1 MHRKFTA
8 ACWKPASRVVA
19 VGTVAA
25 LALAACQ
32 KKDEATAKG
41 DAAPDAAGAS
51 AALPADPAQFK
62 RRPGLWSQAMTSDGS
77 TQTIKLCTDEATEA
91 KFSLV
96 GQQVSKE
103 MCPKNVITPKPGGWA
118 FESEC
123 SMGGMGTTVTRGE
136 ATGDLNSRYTIKAT
150 VVTSGSSMPQA
161 NGTSQMEITAVREGD
176 CPAGMKPGD
185 MTLPGGITMN
195 LNSIPTGK

>member
-1 MHRKFTA
+1 MHRKFTIRGWRTTGRGA
-8 ACWKPASRVVA
+8 A
-19 VGTVAA
+19 VGVVAA

-32 KKDEATAKG
+32 KKDDATGKG
-41 DAAPDAAGAS
+41 DAASGAPAAS
-51 AALPADPAQFK
+51 ASLPADPAQFK
-62 RRPGLWSQAMTSDGS
+62 RKPGLWNQTMTSDGA

-96 GQQVSKE
+96 GQQISEE
-103 MCPKNVITPKPGGWA
+103 MCPRNIITPKPGGWT

-123 SMGGMGTTVTRGE
+123 SMGGMGTSVTKGE

-150 VVTSGSSMPQA
+150 VVTTGSSMPQA

-176 CPAGMKPGD
+176 CPTGMKPGD